1 MFELSMKNILFF
13 FISFFKACLSQISL
27 TSNVLK
33 ERALPLE
40 TVKSIFIIFNLMP
53 NLSCVKNDYTLIKI
67 IGSMLL

>member
-13 FISFFKACLSQISL
+13 LFLFLKQISL